1 MIRTTPVYVQC
12 KENHTVHDCSTGGDS
27 TSGGVFT
34 GSVIDLQAF
43 PSRFTYVQPVIAGTL
58 PGTTSTA
65 GASRIELDVRLQHG
79 DSSAGGDMANLSTD
93 QLPSFTQKYFATD
106 MSTDHPSWSTGT
118 IRAAYSPEPIPLLGC
133 KRYIRTGGQVT
144 RIGGA
149 TSTAAGAIFTCHL
162 GANLLNAQTE
172 GAGRNLAVQPGG
184 TFQSRNP
191 ATLTT
196 ATNT

>member
-1 MIRTTPVYVQC
+1 MIRTTPVYIQS
-12 KENHTVHDCSTGGDS
+12 KENHIVLDCATGGDS

-34 GSVIDLQAF
+34 GAVIDLQAL
-43 PSRFTYVQPVIAGTL
+43 PSRFTHLQPVIAGTL

-79 DSSAGGDMANLSTD
+79 DSSGGGDMANLSTD
-93 QLPSFTQKYFATD
+93 MLPATPQKYFSTE

-118 IRAAYSPEPIPLLGC
+118 IRAQYSPEAIPLLGA
-133 KRYIRTGGQVT
+133 KRYVRTGGQVQ

-162 GANLLNAQTE
+162 GAIFLNAQE
-172 GAGRNLAVQPGG
+172 EPFERKAVMPGG
-184 TFQSRNP
+184 NFQSRTP
-191 ATLTT
+191 VLST

>member
-1 MIRTTPVYVQC
+1 MIRTTPVYIQS
-12 KENHTVHDCSTGGDS
+12 KENHIVLDCATGGDS

-34 GSVIDLQAF
+34 GSVIDLQAL
-43 PSRFTYVQPVIAGTL
+43 PSRFTHLQPVIAGTL

-79 DSSAGGDMANLSTD
+79 DSSGGGDMANLSTD
-93 QLPSFTQKYFATD
+93 MLPATTQKYFSTE

-118 IRAAYSPEPIPLLGC
+118 IRAQYSPEPIPLLGA
-133 KRYIRTGGQVT
+133 KRYVRTGGQVT

-149 TSTAAGAIFTCHL
+149 TSTAAGAIFSCHL
-162 GANLLNAQTE
+162 GAIFLNAQQE
-172 GAGRNLAVQPGG
+172 PFEQKAVMPGG
-184 TFQSRNP
+184 NYQSR
-191 ATLTT
+191 TQVLST